1 MKGCKMKVT
10 AEVKMN
16 NDDNFLMLWNTNK
29 KDVQS
34 FMTSL
39 FKSDVI
45 RFFDDLSL
53 VYIHVKNISSIKIIK
68 VEYGD

>member
-1 MKGCKMKVT
+1 MKVT

-29 KDVQS
+29 KDMQS

-45 RFFDDLSL
+45 RFFDDLNL

>member
-29 KDVQS
+29 KDMQS

-45 RFFDDLSL
+45 RFFDDLNL